1 MIAEVRNGIES
12 IDHVAI
18 PVRDLTLNQDFYVDV
33 LGLKLKTVRHN
44 LDGSPRQSYLLAGD
58 NIIGLH
64 LPGII
69 AGASASSGPRIGIS
83 VSEERFKDIQQ
94 NLTATNHRF
103 TVPVRH
109 SAQAPTLYSLL
120 LDDPDGNHLELC
132 VRRQEPVREGISH
145 VVFETRDANRSMTFY
160 TEALGTGV
168 PTGYGNEIMIPVQS
182 GQMIGLVTV
191 DRLSERSAKHG
202 RGCHMAMNVCH
213 EDFDA
218 MVALVERYGGRTQ
231 GDRRADDGLRPEG
244 ERSLY
249 LFDPD
254 NNRLQITAHS
264 ATQGELLADDEKWR
278 RITSNR
284 KQQGRGLSRWESGG
298 KKVPQ

>member
-1 MIAEVRNGIES
+1 MFAEVRNGIES

-18 PVRDLTLNQDFYVDV
+18 PVRDLSLNQNFYVDV

-44 LDGSPRQSYLLAGD
+44 LDGSARQSYLLAGD

-94 NLTATNHRF
+94 NLTAANHRF

-132 VRRQEPVREGISH
+132 VRGREPLREGISH
-145 VVFETRDANRSMTFY
+145 VVFETRDANR
-160 TEALGTGV
+160 A
-168 PTGYGNEIMIPVQS
+168 
-182 GQMIGLVTV
+182 
-191 DRLSERSAKHG
+191 
-202 RGCHMAMNVCH
+202 
-213 EDFDA
+213 
-218 MVALVERYGGRTQ
+218 
-231 GDRRADDGLRPEG
+231 
-244 ERSLY
+244 
-249 LFDPD
+249 
-254 NNRLQITAHS
+254 
-264 ATQGELLADDEKWR
+264 
-278 RITSNR
+278 
-284 KQQGRGLSRWESGG
+284 
-298 KKVPQ
+298 